1 VLTLEWSSR
10 METVR
15 YVGRMDITLAGSFA
29 DMILL
34 PSSGPTEGNP
44 KAAVSVL
51 ANPGQLHLFDD
62 ASLSALP
69 SRQKHKASVLTMGFP
84 MVVPTVDPPITV
96 AKFITLPSGGNSSK
110 MFSEVC

>member
-1 VLTLEWSSR
+1 MLTLEWSSG

-15 YVGRMDITLAGSFA
+15 CVGRMDITLAGSFA

-51 ANPGQLHLFDD
+51 ANPGQLHIFDD
-62 ASLSALP
+62 ASLSSLP
-69 SRQKHKASVLTMGFP
+69 SRQKHKATVLTTGFP
-84 MVVPTVDPPITV
+84 MVVPTIDPHITV
-96 AKFITLPSGGNSSK
+96 AKLITLPSGGNSSK
-110 MFSEVC
+110 ILSEVS